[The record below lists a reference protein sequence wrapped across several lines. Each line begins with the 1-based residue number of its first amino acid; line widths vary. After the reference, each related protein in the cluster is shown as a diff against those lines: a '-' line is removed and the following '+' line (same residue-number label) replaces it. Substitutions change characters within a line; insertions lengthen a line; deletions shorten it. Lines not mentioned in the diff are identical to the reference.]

1 MASKDGFVVITGEV
15 GAGKTT
21 LMRQLLSEL
30 EGEVIVV
37 HIEQTQLSTTELL
50 QLVTQE
56 LLGEA
61 PEVGKIEL
69 LRRLREC
76 LLQAWSQDLRVV
88 IAVDE
93 AQSLSQEVM
102 EEIRLLSGIESNK
115 EKLLGVVLMGQP
127 GLVDLLDATN
137 MEQLRQRIRLRF
149 HLSGLS
155 VEETRAYIEHRLSVA
170 GAPDPGAL
178 LTDDAMAPIMEFTG
192 GIPRLINTL
201 CDMALLTA
209 YVDGDAEVGSDTV
222 RSAAQELEWPTYAE
236 RLSRSERPGHVIESV
251 ESDAAGVQLAG
262 LGDRI
267 ERLEGALQA
276 IETQLGRI
284 AGAMESREVTEKPA
298 RRQASTKASRR

>member
-37 HIEQTQLSTTELL
+37 HIEQTQLSTTEFL

-76 LLQAWSQDLRVV
+76 LLQAWSRELRVV

-93 AQSLSQEVM
+93 AQSLSHEVM

-127 GLVDLLDATN
+127 GLVELLDATD

-155 VEETRAYIEHRLSVA
+155 AEETRAYIEHRLSVA

-178 LTDDAMAPIMEFTG
+178 FTDDAMAPIMEYTG

-201 CDMALLTA
+201 CDMTLLTA
-209 YVDGDAEVGSDTV
+209 YVDGESDV
-222 RSAAQELEWPTYAE
+222 SGAMVHSAAGELEWPTYAE
-236 RLSRSERPGHVIESV
+236 RVAHSEAPAQSLAPMES
-251 ESDAAGVQLAG
+251 ESGSAELAG

-284 AGAMESREVTEKPA
+284 ANAMESRDAPEKPS
-298 RRQASTKASRR
+298 RRQAPTKASRR